1 MLPKALNIVIGIC
14 SQKRLASI
22 KKYSSV
28 FYICWIKARIIMFY
42 GFSAGIIIII
52 YYLFSHAHHFAKCA
66 LLITVREKDE
76 ICHTFHFKFGDIRY
90 SLNKKDILL
99 TQSIY
104 FAYSDFSSSRYLT
117 AL

>member
-1 MLPKALNIVIGIC
+1 MYMLPKALNIVIGIC

-52 YYLFSHAHHFAKCA
+52 YYLFSHARHFAKCA

-76 ICHTFHFKFGDIRY
+76 ICHTFHFKFGRHKIFLKQKRR
-90 SLNKKDILL
+90 
-99 TQSIY
+99 
-104 FAYSDFSSSRYLT
+104 FADTVNIFCLF
-117 AL
+117 